1 MSRNLLENETSPYL
15 LQHKSNPVH
24 WRPWGKEALE
34 EAERAGKP
42 ILVSVGYAACH
53 WCHVM
58 AHESFEDPET
68 AKLMNE
74 LFVNVKVDREERPDI
89 DLMFQT
95 ALATL
100 GQQGGWPLTVFL
112 TPKGEPFWGG
122 TYFPKE
128 ETATRPA
135 FKSVLNDLSRLVR
148 ENNSAVLQNTAQI
161 NETFERNWNQ
171 SRAGGLTASQLNQIA
186 VRVGQAHDVFFGGL
200 TGSPKFPNAPSLELL
215 LRAFIR
221 TKVPQFDQLAAATL
235 DWMSQ
240 GGIYDHLGGGFARYA
255 VDERWLIPHFEKM
268 LYDNAQLID
277 AYTLAWQLGRVPLH
291 RQRVEETVGWML
303 REMLVEEVGFAS
315 SLDADSEGEEGKFY
329 LWSEAEIDA
338 ALGGTFVQRFK
349 DTYGVTREG
358 NHKGKNVLNR
368 LNAIKLLP
376 EADEVM
382 LAKQREKLFAL
393 RESRVKPARD
403 DKVLADWNGLAIAA
417 LANAGAVFRQTDWTG
432 QAIRAFQF
440 VCDKLGDG
448 DRLFHSYRAGKRQH
462 AGFAD
467 DYAQMARAAL
477 YLWELTGDGAA
488 LKRAQAWTRTLNE
501 HFWDQT
507 FGGYCFT
514 PDFGEPVKTR
524 IRSAFDSQVP
534 SANATMIG
542 VLARL
547 HIATGSQDYRDR
559 CNLLLQAFAGDVNT
573 NYGQMATYINN
584 FEFVAM
590 AVQVVIVGAVT
601 DPRTHTLIQ
610 AVLGRPLTN
619 RLLMVIRPEEE
630 LPAGHPAHGKK
641 MEGGQPTAYICTRT
655 ECSAPITSP
664 VTLSQSLLPA
674 LPPPPQP
681 QASARAA
688 AARPQRSQIRT
699 QPPRAPARR

>member
-1 MSRNLLENETSPYL
+1 MSQNLLANETSPYL
-15 LQHKSNPVH
+15 LQHKDNPVH
-24 WRPWGKEALE
+24 WRPWGKDALE
-34 EAERAGKP
+34 EAERTGKP

-74 LFVNVKVDREERPDI
+74 LFVNVKVDREERPDL
-89 DLMFQT
+89 DQMFQT

-135 FKSVLNDLSRLVR
+135 FKSVLNDLSKLVR
-148 ENNSAVLQNTAQI
+148 ENNLAVIQNLAQI
-161 NETFERNWNQ
+161 NETFERTWNQ
-171 SRAGGLTASQLNQIA
+171 SKAGGLTASQLNQIA
-186 VRVGQAHDVFFGGL
+186 VRVGQAHDIFFGGL
-200 TGSPKFPNAPSLELL
+200 TGSLKFPNAPSLELL

-240 GGIYDHLGGGFARYA
+240 GGIYDHLGGGWARYA
-255 VDERWLIPHFEKM
+255 IDERWLVPHFEKM

-277 AYTLAWQLGRVPLH
+277 AFTLAWQLGRQPLH
-291 RQRVEETVGWML
+291 RSRVEETIGWML
-303 REMLVEEVGFAS
+303 REMLVEGAGLAS
-315 SLDADSEGEEGKFY
+315 SLDADSQGEEGRFY

-338 ALGGTFVQRFK
+338 ALTGTFAKRFK

-358 NHKGKNVLNR
+358 NYKGKNVLNR
-368 LNAIKLLP
+368 LGAMKPLP
-376 EADEVM
+376 EADE
-382 LAKQREKLFAL
+382 LLLKKQREKLFAL
-393 RESRVKPARD
+393 REQRVRPGRD

-417 LANAGAVFRQTDWTG
+417 LANAGAVFRNTDWTG
-432 QAIRAFQF
+432 AAIRAFQF
-440 VCDKLGDG
+440 VCDKLADG
-448 DRLFHSYRAGKRQH
+448 DRLYHSYRAGKRTQ

-477 YLWELTGDGAA
+477 YLWELTGDPAA
-488 LKRAQAWTRTLNE
+488 LKRAQGWTRTLDE
-501 HFWDQT
+501 HFWDRT

-514 PDFGEPVKTR
+514 PDYGETVKTR
-524 IRSAFDSQVP
+524 IRTAFDSQVP

-559 CNLLLQAFAGDVNT
+559 SNLLLQAFAGDVNT
-573 NYGQMATYINN
+573 SYAQMASYINN
-584 FEFVAM
+584 FEFVAS
-590 AVQVVIVGAVT
+590 AVQIVIVGAVT
-601 DPRTHTLIQ
+601 DPRTHTLIH
-610 AVLGRPLTN
+610 AVLGRPLPN
-619 RLLMVIRPEEE
+619 RMLMVIAPEEA
-630 LPAGHPAHGKK
+630 LPAGHPAHGKT

-664 VTLSQSLLPA
+664 VALSQSLLPD

-681 QASARAA
+681 QTQTRAA
-688 AARPQRSQIRT
+688 PARLQPQVRT